1 VGGDPLLR
9 APLYETVTAT
19 GITSP
24 LDILIVNDTVCP
36 TVNVPCVPASHL
48 VVKLPTFALTTFGQF
63 TSAVIVVPGMLMDE
77 IVSASPPAFAN
88 SMINVTL
95 LLGTLS
101 SSVTDLMLTAALDVW
116 VPKSP
121 KKYPPAATAMAT
133 VTAIRMTAAMT
144 GDNPLFAVRL
154 FTFRVPLF
162 TRFLTPK
169 MTEIG
174 TVFSPFGC
182 YTSIK
187 QIDIPIVVMKFARD
201 CVMTF
206 DIKRYATPAEV
217 GKYLDDEIQRSKN
230 VVAEYLRELK
240 ELQERTTQE
249 KKTQDAFVRMLGG
262 RSKDHKDSGARS
274 HEAKLGGLEI
284 MINPSA
290 EKEQMFLEQVV
301 EAIQRKL
308 DALQKAQKS
317 LGPLLS
323 LRETGLAMSIS
334 VITNFDVPVA
344 VIVKTT
350 AMYEDALQKK
360 VSILDEVRKTPF

>member
-1 VGGDPLLR
+1 
-9 APLYETVTAT
+9 
-19 GITSP
+19 
-24 LDILIVNDTVCP
+24 
-36 TVNVPCVPASHL
+36 
-48 VVKLPTFALTTFGQF
+48 
-63 TSAVIVVPGMLMDE
+63 
-77 IVSASPPAFAN
+77 
-88 SMINVTL
+88 
-95 LLGTLS
+95 
-101 SSVTDLMLTAALDVW
+101 
-116 VPKSP
+116 
-121 KKYPPAATAMAT
+121 
-133 VTAIRMTAAMT
+133 
-144 GDNPLFAVRL
+144 
-154 FTFRVPLF
+154 
-162 TRFLTPK
+162 
-169 MTEIG
+169 
-174 TVFSPFGC
+174 
-182 YTSIK
+182 
-187 QIDIPIVVMKFARD
+187 
-201 CVMTF
+201 MTF
-206 DIKRYATPAEV
+206 DIKRYASPAEV
-217 GKYLDDEIQRSKN
+217 AKYLDDEIQRSKN
-230 VVAEYLRELK
+230 VVADYLRELK

-262 RSKDHKDSGARS
+262 RSKDNKDRAAGS

-290 EKEQMFLEQVV
+290 EKEQMYLEQVV